1 MLPRL
6 LVALVLAL
14 AGGLLT
20 VPSAGA
26 ATDVRWLC
34 LPGRA
39 SDDCRGS
46 LTTTVQRPDGSSRVF
61 TPSRVKNSRVDC
73 FYVYPTSSQQ
83 VTPNAQARR
92 ESSVAAVT
100 RQQASRFSRQCRVFA
115 PLYRQRTLVALAAED
130 AFTPAQRASFFRLA
144 YRDVLDAWRA
154 YLDRRDG
161 RGFVL
166 IGHSQGSRLLR
177 KLIREQIDPRPALRR
192 DLVSAILP
200 GADVLVRR
208 GSDRGG
214 DFRSIP
220 LCRTRHQTGC
230 VLAWSTYG
238 VTPPDDAR
246 FGRTPLDASSSP
258 GLALPSGRQYE
269 VACTNPADLARNRR
283 VPVRSLTRSEPLPGL
298 LGVLLLQTYRGLPPT
313 ADTPWLVP
321 AERHTAR
328 CVRSNGAHVLALRG
342 IGDARQLQPAPNDTW
357 GLHLLDVNIVLGD
370 LVGLLGTQVR
380 AYLAGR

>member
-6 LVALVLAL
+6 LVVLVVAVL
-14 AGGLLT
+14 GGLLT
-20 VPSAGA
+20 VPAADA

-34 LPGRA
+34 LPSRA

-46 LTTTVQRPDGSSRVF
+46 LTTTVQRPDGSTRVF
-61 TPSRVKNSRVDC
+61 TPRRVRPRVDC

-83 VTPNAQARR
+83 TTPNAQARR

-100 RQQASRFSRQCRVFA
+100 RQQASRFSSRCRAYA

-220 LCRTRHQTGC
+220 VCRTRHQTGC

-246 FGRTPLDASSSP
+246 FGRTPLDASASP

-269 VACTNPADLARNRR
+269 VACTNPADLVRNRR

-321 AERHTAR
+321 AERYTAR
-328 CVRSNGAHVLALRG
+328 CERSNGAHVLALRPV
-342 IGDARQLQPAPNDTW
+342 GDARQLQPAPNDTW

-370 LVGLLGTQVR
+370 LVGLVRSQVR
-380 AYLAGR
+380 AYLRR